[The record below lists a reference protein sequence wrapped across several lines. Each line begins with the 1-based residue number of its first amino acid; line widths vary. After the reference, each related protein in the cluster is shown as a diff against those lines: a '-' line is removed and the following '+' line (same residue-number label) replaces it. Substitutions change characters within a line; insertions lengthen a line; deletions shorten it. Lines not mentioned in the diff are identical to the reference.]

1 MDKVRVHDDLG
12 LDVQR
17 QDGLWLE
24 PSQAH
29 IKLIRL
35 REGSGVC
42 VYYCSR
48 NHTTPTI
55 AVNNYYTV
63 ASATSPTISTGPTAT
78 KIATDHTNPYLCSC
92 QSYHHRT
99 TTTTTA
105 FKASSTTADATT
117 TGLAVLYCNHY
128 YYYRNDH
135 NYVCCDPNGGFYCH
149 VVCFFLLTP
158 RSMTSVLA
166 VSVDIAPSNINSRC
180 NTLSVG
186 IDICTRGTH
195 PREKGRSKGD
205 QRR

>member
-55 AVNNYYTV
+55 AATSYYTV

-78 KIATDHTNPYLCSC
+78 KIAPDHTNPYLCSC

-105 FKASSTTADATT
+105 FNRPLHLPPPLLMPRQLDSPYSTATTITTTATT
-117 TGLAVLYCNHY
+117 TTTCVA
-128 YYYRNDH
+128 
-135 NYVCCDPNGGFYCH
+135 
-149 VVCFFLLTP
+149 TP
-158 RSMTSVLA
+158 TAASTVM
-166 VSVDIAPSNINSRC
+166 
-180 NTLSVG
+180 
-186 IDICTRGTH
+186 
-195 PREKGRSKGD
+195 
-205 QRR
+205 